1 MKRVLMMC
9 FINFMIIICLSGCSA
24 TNTGEIIENK
34 PFYSL
39 QAAYNNEIIS
49 KKDLRKI
56 KQQLGEENYIE
67 LDEKIADQIIN
78 DYIEANPQFKETK
91 VTINKYLGTYDGAV
105 VLMIS
110 SDAQLFQNVLTI
122 ELISGISFNY
132 KSSQKIL
139 IWKEWV

>member
-1 MKRVLMMC
+1 MC

-39 QAAYNNEIIS
+39 QAAYNNEMIS

-67 LDEKIADQIIN
+67 LDEV
-78 DYIEANPQFKETK
+78 NPQFKETK

-105 VLMIS
+105 VLMIR
-110 SDAQLFQNVLTI
+110 SDAQLFQNVLTT

-132 KSSQKIL
+132 KNSQKIL
-139 IWKEWV
+139 IWKE

>member
-67 LDEKIADQIIN
+67 LDEKIN

-110 SDAQLFQNVLTI
+110 SDAQLFQNVLTT

-132 KSSQKIL
+132 KNSQKIL